1 MKQVRALVMGFHN
14 GTRIYPGQVFS
25 VPNNLNGSWFEVESV
40 ETETLRR
47 HRRRKVGK
55 PEAEA
60 ESEPASDE

>member
-1 MKQVRALVMGFHN
+1 MKQVRALVMGFYN

-25 VPNNLNGSWFEVESV
+25 VPNNLTGSWFEIEGV

-47 HRRRKVGK
+47 RRRRKVEQ